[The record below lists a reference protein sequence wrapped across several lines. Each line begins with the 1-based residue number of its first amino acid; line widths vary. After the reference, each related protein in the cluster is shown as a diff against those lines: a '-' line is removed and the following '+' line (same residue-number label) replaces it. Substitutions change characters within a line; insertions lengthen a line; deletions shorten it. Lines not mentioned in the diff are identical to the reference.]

1 MDRPRAPEIVLLDAC
16 DLARAIRS
24 RDVSCAEVMTAYLDH
39 IDRFNPLVNA
49 IVSLRDRESLLREAG
64 ERDRQL
70 AAGEYLGWMHGMP
83 QAVKDLVPTR
93 GIRTTWGSPLYADFV
108 PDEDAIFVERM
119 RRAGAILIGKTNVPE
134 FGLGSQTYNP
144 VFGTTLNPYDRSRT
158 AGGSSGGAA
167 AALAL
172 RMLPVADGSD
182 HAGSL
187 RNPAAFN
194 NLVGFRTTFGRVPSV
209 ELDLFEAALGVTG
222 PLARTVTDL
231 AHMLSVIAGYDARAP
246 LSTRESPASFA
257 EALDRDFTG
266 ARVAWLGDLGGR
278 LRFEPGV
285 LELCAEG
292 LRALE
297 AVGCAVEEVRP
308 DFDMERVW
316 RSWSTL
322 RAFQVGSA
330 LKAFHGD
337 PVARAQLKP
346 EVQWEVERGAAL
358 SAYDVTDAAIERSAW
373 YATVLDLFSRYD
385 FLLLPSGQVFP
396 FDASVHWPREI
407 AGQEMDTYHRWMEVM
422 IPVTMSGCP
431 ALGMPVGFNAGGLP
445 MGIQLVAPPHE
456 ELACLQLARA
466 YERATGWVE
475 KRPPTLL
482 GEIAAT

>member
-16 DLARAIRS
+16 DLSRAIRS
-24 RDVSCAEVMTAYLDH
+24 REVSCAEVMTAYLDH

-49 IVSLRDRESLLREAG
+49 IVSLRDREPLLREAG

-134 FGLGSQTYNP
+134 FGLGSQTYNH

-194 NLVGFRTTFGRVPSV
+194 NLYGFRTTFGRVPSV

-222 PLARTVTDL
+222 PLARTVSDL

-246 LSTRESPASFA
+246 LSTRESPASLA
-257 EALDRDFTG
+257 ASLDRDFTG

-285 LELCAEG
+285 LELCAQG

-297 AVGCAVEEVRP
+297 AVGCKVDEVRP
-308 DFDMERVW
+308 DFDMDRVW
-316 RSWSTL
+316 RSWMTL

-330 LKAFHGD
+330 LKAFHDD
-337 PVARAQLKP
+337 PAARERLKP

-373 YATVLDLFSRYD
+373 YATVLDLFARYD
-385 FLLLPSGQVFP
+385 FLVLPSGQVFP
-396 FDASVHWPREI
+396 FDAAVHWPREI
-407 AGQEMDTYHRWMEVM
+407 AGQAMDTYHRWMEVM

-431 ALGMPVGFNAGGLP
+431 ALGVPVGFNAGGLP
-445 MGIQLVAPPHE
+445 MGMQLVAPPHE

-466 YERATGWVE
+466 YERAAGWVE
-475 KRPPTLL
+475 ERPPSLL
-482 GEIAAT
+482 GEIDAK

>member
-24 RDVSCAEVMTAYLDH
+24 RDVSCAEVMAAYLDQ

-49 IVSLRDRESLLREAG
+49 IVSLRDRESLLREAS

-70 AAGEYLGWMHGMP
+70 MAGEYLGWMHGMP

-134 FGLGSQTYNP
+134 FGLGSQTYNQ

-194 NLVGFRTTFGRVPSV
+194 NLYGFRTTFGRVPSV

-231 AHMLSVIAGYDARAP
+231 ALMLSVMAGYDARAP

-257 EALDRDFTG
+257 GALDRDFTG

-292 LRALE
+292 VRALE
-297 AVGCAVEEVRP
+297 VVGCAVEEVRP

-316 RSWSTL
+316 RSWLTL

-330 LKAFHGD
+330 LKAFHDD
-337 PVARAQLKP
+337 PVARAELKP
-346 EVQWEVERGAAL
+346 EVLWEVERGAAL

-385 FLLLPSGQVFP
+385 FLALPSGQVFP
-396 FDASVHWPREI
+396 FDASVHWPRQI

-466 YERATGWVE
+466 YERATSWVQ
-475 KRPPTLL
+475 KRPPPLL
-482 GEIAAT
+482 GEIDGT